1 MTPPGKKETLLAYLG
16 RGIAMVHLDARRTG
30 VSVPAQHAD
39 DPHLRLNLSYRY
51 GIPDLI
57 VDDEKVQA
65 TLSFRGRPFQCVMP
79 WNAVFGITS
88 QTTGEGQVWPE
99 DLPGE
104 VMTALSQPDDPE
116 APDAV
121 AMDGDAPPPGAAAAG
136 AKGKPARKRR
146 EPARKRPALVAV
158 ESAPEAEANGAAER
172 GSSAASERRPG
183 SRSADGER
191 ASGADEPEQAG
202 NDGAPAAGAPPAAP
216 EGGPRR
222 GHLRLV
228 R

>member
-1 MTPPGKKETLLAYLG
+1 MMPPGKKETLLAYLG
-16 RGIAMVHLDARRTG
+16 SGIAMLHLDARRTG
-30 VSVPAQHAD
+30 VAVPEQHTG

-57 VDDEKVQA
+57 VDGEKVQA
-65 TLSFRGRPFQCVMP
+65 TLSFRGRAFQCKLP
-79 WNAVFGITS
+79 WSAIFGITS

-104 VMTALSQPDDPE
+104 VVSALSEHDETEGGE
-116 APDAV
+116 A
-121 AMDGDAPPPGAAAAG
+121 GTEHSELLPPGAATTGPAG
-136 AKGKPARKRR
+136 AKGKPVRKRR

-158 ESAPEAEANGAAER
+158 ESAPEVGAAPFV
-172 GSSAASERRPG
+172 SER
-183 SRSADGER
+183 
-191 ASGADEPEQAG
+191 SGAPADQAEQAG
-202 NDGAPAAGAPPAAP
+202 NQRAPSQAPPQATPPAAP
-216 EGGPRR
+216 EAPEGSPRR